1 MRYRKTRRFRHNRSN
16 GRGHHGHGRDS
27 NGEQSRLRPVSF
39 SRDRIRNNIKLPQGA
54 EKLAEKYNALAKEA
68 LSSGDKIMAENYF
81 QYADHYTRILDERR
95 LNQNQNK
102 IQVVEEKKEV
112 NNNSNLSNE
121 LNQNKTEEKK

>member
-16 GRGHHGHGRDS
+16 GRGHHGRDN

-112 NNNSNLSNE
+112 NNNSNLNNE
-121 LNQNKTEEKK
+121 LNQNKTEENK